1 MVISS
6 LIVKCLRSFE
16 DSLPN
21 QLEQIKG
28 VSVERVI
35 NGDIILVLENELV
48 NDAVQLVESKIGSLP
63 GVTGVYP
70 VYIAMDEDFPKEE
83 V

>member
-6 LIVKCLRSFE
+6 LIVKCLHGFE
-16 DSLPN
+16 DILPI
-21 QLEQIKG
+21 QLKEVEG
-28 VSVERVI
+28 VSVEGVI
-35 NGDIILVLENELV
+35 NGDIILVLESELV
-48 NDAVQLVESKIGSLP
+48 NDAVRVIESGIGSLP

-70 VYIAMDEDFPKEE
+70 VYIAMDTDFPAKG